1 MAWRLATS
9 PTSTSPVFENAT
21 TDGVVRAPSELG
33 MTAGSPASRVDTTE
47 LVVPRSI
54 PTALLIRDVLR
65 DLSPLVSTY
74 VSQPTASPVNSPP
87 LRFLPTQPAGRRTQ
101 PRRGPEVR
109 DRQRRAPT
117 AKPRGRRRSIGA
129 GEFGQTRRSRG
140 ALMSESA
147 VDAAGGDPG
156 HQHAASL
163 TLGLGSSRGSAAS
176 RCVHRP
182 SG

>member
-1 MAWRLATS
+1 MSIVHDVPMCRFTDRIVRSGLVIAWRLATS

-87 LRFLPTQPAGRRTQ
+87 IPFLPTQAECPRTQ
-101 PRRGPEVR
+101 PRR
-109 DRQRRAPT
+109 AP
-117 AKPRGRRRSIGA
+117 
-129 GEFGQTRRSRG
+129 
-140 ALMSESA
+140 
-147 VDAAGGDPG
+147 
-156 HQHAASL
+156 
-163 TLGLGSSRGSAAS
+163 
-176 RCVHRP
+176 
-182 SG
+182 

>member
-74 VSQPTASPVNSPP
+74 VSQPTASPVNPP
-87 LRFLPTQPAGRRTQ
+87 PIPFPPTQPAGRRTQ
-101 PRRGPEVR
+101 PRRGPEGAGPVTVR
-109 DRQRRAPT
+109 RPDGETEGPAPVH
-117 AKPRGRRRSIGA
+117 RRRR
-129 GEFGQTRRSRG
+129 FRSRG
-140 ALMSESA
+140 
-147 VDAAGGDPG
+147 GKP
-156 HQHAASL
+156 
-163 TLGLGSSRGSAAS
+163 
-176 RCVHRP
+176 RP
-182 SG
+182 PPR